1 MKSVSVFEKL
11 IRILVT
17 GGAGYIG
24 SHMVQILGHA
34 VVHFAGSITVGESVR
49 DKETHLIPLVLRAAK
64 DELLEL
70 TVLGSY

>member
-1 MKSVSVFEKL
+1 MKL
-11 IRILVT
+11 MRILVT
-17 GGAGYIG
+17 DGAGYIG
-24 SHMVQILGHA
+24 SHMVRILVHLGHA

-70 TVLGSY
+70 TVFGSY